1 MYLDP
6 LFHTLLSHVA
16 FIDFFA
22 ILFKFLIEFFLLDI
36 CWNPLVNTILTL
48 FGVFQI
54 WSLFFRSPA
63 SPQVSSR
70 GSSPSSVRLTAAQR
84 AASKSPLS
92 ADMTRQD
99 SASDTSNLVSSL
111 TRDQSPHESSPAL
124 SMRSEPIRSDSPL
137 VAAAGAAT
145 SVVAPSGSTAPL
157 TAGAVASASVTVTP
171 NATPSGTVNFT
182 IFRKILH

>member
-1 MYLDP
+1 
-6 LFHTLLSHVA
+6 
-16 FIDFFA
+16 
-22 ILFKFLIEFFLLDI
+22 
-36 CWNPLVNTILTL
+36 
-48 FGVFQI
+48 
-54 WSLFFRSPA
+54 
-63 SPQVSSR
+63 
-70 GSSPSSVRLTAAQR
+70 
-84 AASKSPLS
+84 
-92 ADMTRQD
+92 MTRQD

-137 VAAAGAAT
+137 VAAAAGAAT

-171 NATPSGTVNFT
+171 NATPSGTVNFP